1 MSIPVIGVPVVNS
14 TFWVSRL
21 LMSIDYPVD
30 ELFIVN
36 NNGRGELDEELA
48 KLASIK
54 HKYVKSIKVANLP
67 GNLGVSGAWNL
78 IIKCYLMAPYW
89 IICNDDVSFGPGF
102 LEEMVN
108 TAESDPMIGMIH
120 GNKGDFGVGSWD
132 VFFIRE
138 SIIRQFGLFDENL
151 YPAYCEDA
159 DMIMRFLHR
168 PIRKVM
174 ELQSMYYHG
183 FGKKDEYYTHGSQTK
198 KTEPELAEKL
208 DACNAMNIDYL
219 TEKWGKEWRLCG
231 PTQLPWEGQEQPISA
246 TTFDLDFVRSKHLGF

>member
-1 MSIPVIGVPVVNS
+1 MSIPVIGVPVVTS

-48 KLASIK
+48 KLASLK

-102 LEEMVN
+102 LEEMVK
-108 TAESDPMIGMIH
+108 TAESDPMIGMIPL
-120 GNKGDFGVGSWD
+120 SWL
-132 VFFIRE
+132 FIR
-138 SIIRQFGLFDENL
+138 
-151 YPAYCEDA
+151 C
-159 DMIMRFLHR
+159 
-168 PIRKVM
+168 
-174 ELQSMYYHG
+174 
-183 FGKKDEYYTHGSQTK
+183 THDQ
-198 KTEPELAEKL
+198 
-208 DACNAMNIDYL
+208 
-219 TEKWGKEWRLCG
+219 
-231 PTQLPWEGQEQPISA
+231 
-246 TTFDLDFVRSKHLGF
+246 